1 MFGVFGLSNVRT
13 KQIEKTWPE
22 SANYGYFAGGQPT
35 TCNTR
40 LDFSTE
46 TVAYQTTIPPSSYY
60 GGGVVNSLNYGYR
73 GAGEAQRD
81 THRFDYESETWTQI
95 PSADTN
101 QNKTFIAAVNNPN
114 YGYFAGGLTPGGN
127 LSIVDRLDFSSETCG
142 IPPVGSLLSQA
153 RYGLYGVYSSD
164 YGYFGGGHTPPSSYF
179 CTIDR
184 LDFAS
189 ETVIESS
196 NALTDTRGFVRGTSM
211 TNYGYFVGGLSPNDA
226 PPYGKSSL
234 DKLEFST
241 ETVSKNSADLVTG
254 RYGHGSVNTSS
265 YGYYGSGF
273 ELVSGDCTIDRIDFD
288 TDTAS
293 TLGSQTDR
301 VTRYINNFQDLGRIS
316 RDAVKK
322 GTDVDGVP
330 ISSTYGYFGGGGTPS
345 NSSYINRI
353 SFSNETVLISDFRLT
368 SSRQQL
374 SAVSNSNYGYFGGG
388 GAACTIDRLDFT
400 NETVSAPDNKLTQGR
415 NFLTGV
421 SNSNYGYFG
430 GGTPFVCTIDRLD
443 FSNET
448 VSEPSSNLTQA
459 RYAAAGVSN
468 FNYGYFAGGFTP
480 PSVCTIDRLEF
491 SNETVSEPSSNLT
504 QRRYILAGVSN
515 FNYGY
520 FAGGFA
526 PPSVC
531 TIDRLDFSN
540 ETVSEPS
547 SNLTQ
552 ARYGLAAVSNSNYG
566 YFAGGFAP
574 PVVTTIDRLEFSNE
588 TTSVPG
594 PDLPQARVYLAAVS
608 N

>member
-60 GGGVVNSLNYGYR
+60 GGGVVNSPNYGYR

-273 ELVSGDCTIDRIDFD
+273 ELISGDCTIDRIDFD

-293 TLGSQTDR
+293 TLGSQTDT

-330 ISSTYGYFGGGGTPS
+330 ISSTYGYFAGGLSPS
-345 NSSYINRI
+345 VSTNTIDRINY
-353 SFSNETVLISDFRLT
+353 SDETVSVPSPDLT
-368 SSRQQL
+368 QARYTL
-374 SAVSNSNYGYFGGG
+374 AAVSNSNYGYFGGG
-388 GAACTIDRLDFT
+388 T
-400 NETVSAPDNKLTQGR
+400 APP
-415 NFLTGV
+415 
-421 SNSNYGYFG
+421 Y
-430 GGTPFVCTIDRLD
+430 VCTIDRLD

-448 VSEPSSNLTQA
+448 VSEPSGNLTQA
-459 RYAAAGVSN
+459 RTN
-468 FNYGYFAGGFTP
+468 
-480 PSVCTIDRLEF
+480 
-491 SNETVSEPSSNLT
+491 
-504 QRRYILAGVSN
+504 
-515 FNYGY
+515 
-520 FAGGFA
+520 
-526 PPSVC
+526 
-531 TIDRLDFSN
+531 
-540 ETVSEPS
+540 
-547 SNLTQ
+547 
-552 ARYGLAAVSNSNYG
+552 LAAVSNSNYG
-566 YFAGGFAP
+566 YFAGGSP
-574 PVVTTIDRLEFSNE
+574 PFFVCTIDRLDFSNE
-588 TTSVPG
+588 SVAVPPVG
-594 PDLPQARVYLAAVS
+594 NQLTQDRSGIGAVS
-608 N
+608 NSNYGYFGGGAGDSPNVCIIDRLDFSSETTSAPSSNLTQARRWISGVSN